1 MTINNQSTSVGNLGS
16 ASASYQNEKDHH
28 ISSVNTHCIQFHGAI
43 LETAIICLHC
53 GRLQIDFLIVIKVLP
68 VGTNESPRNSSS
80 NTNKSG
86 VTLKLHM
93 LDTFNGELQSQHCQI
108 LEIT

>member
-1 MTINNQSTSVGNLGS
+1 MRKN
-16 ASASYQNEKDHH
+16 DHH
-28 ISSVNTHCIQFHGAI
+28 ISSVNNHCIQFHGAI
-43 LETAIICLHC
+43 LETAVICLHR

-68 VGTNESPRNSSS
+68 VGTNESQRKSSS
-80 NTNKSG
+80 NTNKLG
-86 VTLKLHM
+86 VTLKFHM